1 MEKKNVI
8 IGLKAVKKG
17 DEIVLHLKDNEG
29 NEHDKTITSLVE
41 PGGTVTWKL
50 MDNSDIKEIVNIYK
64 KSDSQDI
71 FSTDPQPVNGSTDW
85 TGVIS
90 KTAKGTESYNIDF
103 IYKEGSKITD
113 DPEVEI
119 KPPA

>member
-29 NEHDKTITSLVE
+29 NDHDKSITSEVE
-41 PGGTVTWKL
+41 QGGTVTWKL

-64 KSDSQDI
+64 KSDSQDV

-85 TGVIS
+85 AGVIS

-103 IYKEGSKITD
+103 IYKDGNKVTD
-113 DPEVEI
+113 DPEIII
-119 KPPA
+119 KPPK